1 MNVYDAVEFPF
12 NALMNLWHLAR
23 PHVQD
28 AQLGIRKGWTNQCS
42 NIFQHNTHRNY
53 SNCIKMHQK
62 HRNLTDVKFPN
73 ILATTAS
80 IKACVLRGL
89 KRAICMLHCDF
100 VPSRKN
106 LEKPNLNSR
115 GPPWTWWSQKN
126 ELRWFQGSSPAAK
139 PPGFALLHH
148 VKSPTTRRNCRR
160 KSSQVG
166 HLRLFPSRV

>member
-1 MNVYDAVEFPF
+1 MIHLYNAAIHDDPTPF
-12 NALMNLWHLAR
+12 EHPLAPWPSGPARTTCCRSAGAGIPPGRWRGPWGPGAFHGSR
-23 PHVQD
+23 PTTSSLL
-28 AQLGIRKGWTNQCS
+28 AIRPA
-42 NIFQHNTHRNY
+42 
-53 SNCIKMHQK
+53 NCIKMHQK

-115 GPPWTWWSQKN
+115 GPP
-126 ELRWFQGSSPAAK
+126 
-139 PPGFALLHH
+139 
-148 VKSPTTRRNCRR
+148 
-160 KSSQVG
+160 
-166 HLRLFPSRV
+166 